1 MASLNKVLLLGNL
14 VRDPEVRYTASG
26 TPVSTFSLAVN
37 RRVRQGDIWRDEV
50 CFIDVITFGRQAETV
65 GEYLAKG
72 RLALIEGQLRWR
84 SWDSG
89 DGQRRS
95 KHEVIA
101 ERVQFLPP
109 QRDDTGEGAVPPEF
123 PKGNAEL
130 DLFQS
135 VGNDL
140 PF

>member
-1 MASLNKVLLLGNL
+1 
-14 VRDPEVRYTASG
+14 
-26 TPVSTFSLAVN
+26 VSTFSLAVN
-37 RRVRQGDIWRDEV
+37 RRARQGDVWRDEV

-72 RLALIEGQLRWR
+72 RSALIEGQLRWR
-84 SWDSG
+84 SWDGG

-109 QRDDTGEGAVPPEF
+109 QRDETVEGATTAELR
-123 PKGNAEL
+123 KDQAEL

-135 VGNDL
+135 VGNEL